1 MDWTVETVLESW
13 VADPKLS
20 RRKIAF
26 LEQFH
31 KHQLHAAVHDMIGF
45 MPAAPT
51 HICEALGL
59 PNACTWAAVVAEL
72 LDRLESE
79 KSGVKVTTHTWQLE
93 NHTSEEPPNNV
104 VPESKIVNEENVLKD
119 FIRLKNMSSLR
130 RIFLNREHEDRLRR
144 MEYAMVH
151 GNDWSGEMLPTLD
164 IIDGLNDLAKE
175 KGYPKKLEDLPWYDL
190 ATAFALDLINWIEK
204 DQVYEDELTE
214 EVDRINNCLAYFG
227 KEYHPF

>member
-1 MDWTVETVLESW
+1 
-13 VADPKLS
+13 
-20 RRKIAF
+20 
-26 LEQFH
+26 
-31 KHQLHAAVHDMIGF
+31 
-45 MPAAPT
+45 
-51 HICEALGL
+51 
-59 PNACTWAAVVAEL
+59 
-72 LDRLESE
+72 
-79 KSGVKVTTHTWQLE
+79 
-93 NHTSEEPPNNV
+93 
-104 VPESKIVNEENVLKD
+104 
-119 FIRLKNMSSLR
+119 MSSLR
-130 RIFLNREHEDRLRR
+130 RIFLNREHEDRLSR

-214 EVDRINNCLAYFG
+214 EVDRINNCMAYFG